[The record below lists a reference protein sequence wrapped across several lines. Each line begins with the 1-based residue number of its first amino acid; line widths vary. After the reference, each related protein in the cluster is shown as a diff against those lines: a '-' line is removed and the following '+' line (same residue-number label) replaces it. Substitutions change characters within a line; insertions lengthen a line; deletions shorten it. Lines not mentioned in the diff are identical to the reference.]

1 MKTNKH
7 MKIISLINMKV
18 GVGKT
23 TLSINIA
30 DCLSKRYNKRVLL
43 IDIDPQFNSTQCL
56 FEVDKYVEHLKEKK
70 DTITDIFDKNT
81 KISVSTVEGST
92 KVQSKELKKI
102 EPVKIKENFWAIPG
116 NLELYRLEITP
127 GEGRENRIKK
137 YLELNSSKYDFVIL
151 DTPPTPSI
159 WMTSALIASN
169 YYLIPAKADPIS
181 LTGIDL
187 LENIVREKKDN
198 LDLNIKCIGV
208 VLTIVEH
215 QTRVYKSAKEFL
227 KKHKTW
233 SKLLYSKELPKR
245 TELAGKQL
253 DNYILDLQ
261 DSVIKT
267 ALIGIV
273 DELLTRID
281 DEN

>member
-1 MKTNKH
+1 MKG
-7 MKIISLINMKV
+7 

-30 DCLSKRYNKRVLL
+30 DCLSKRYGKKVLL

-56 FEVDKYVEHLKEKK
+56 FEVEDYVLHLKDKK
-70 DTITDIFDKNT
+70 ATITDIFDKNT
-81 KISVSTVEGST
+81 RISVSTVDGAAN
-92 KVQSKELKKI
+92 VRSKELKNI
-102 EPVKIKENFWAIPG
+102 EPVKIKDNFWAIPG

-137 YLELNSSKYDFVIL
+137 YLELNKDKYDFVII

-159 WMTSALIASN
+159 WMTSALIASD

-187 LENIVREKKDN
+187 LNNIVREKKDN
-198 LDLNIKCIGV
+198 LDLTINCIGV
-208 VLTIVEH
+208 VLTIVESH
-215 QTRVYKSAKEFL
+215 TKVSKSAKKFL
-227 KKHKTW
+227 REHSTW
-233 SKLLYSKELPKR
+233 SKLLYARELPKR

-261 DSVIKT
+261 DSGIKV

-273 DELLTRID
+273 EELLTRID
-281 DEN
+281 DEK